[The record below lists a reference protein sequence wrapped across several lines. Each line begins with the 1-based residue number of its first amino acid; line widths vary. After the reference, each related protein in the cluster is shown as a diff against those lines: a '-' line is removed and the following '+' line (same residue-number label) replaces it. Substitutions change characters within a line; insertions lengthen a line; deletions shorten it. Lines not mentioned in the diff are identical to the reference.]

1 MLNCVSKK
9 MRLVGVWSDNI
20 KPLYCLYMKSLKKY
34 EKAFSL
40 NLKKISLKSFESFGF
55 GTPSWFEAGILKLDW
70 ILENLNNSEKR
81 EIIVFN
87 DVDIQYL
94 NPMNLF
100 NVVNIMDSKKL
111 DFCGIME
118 HNSAEY
124 YERYNGGY
132 YLLRN
137 TPEVKSFI
145 NNIKNELKVNK
156 PEFADQDILNDL
168 IHHAKIK
175 HEFMPEEFFINGPH
189 APITQQ
195 AIMHHAI
202 FVGCLRDK
210 LAQLKRIYIEYHT
223 AKYSDPKSAVYGRE
237 YGEINTKNEGFKLAN
252 GLWLNNPFATKLFL

>member
-1 MLNCVSKK
+1 MLNCVYKK

-20 KPLYCLYMKSLKKY
+20 KPLYCLYMRSLKKY
-34 EKAFSL
+34 EKAFCL

-137 TPEVKSFI
+137 TPEVKNFI

-168 IHHAKIK
+168 IHNAKIK

-189 APITQQ
+189 APVTQQ

-210 LAQLKRIYIEYHT
+210 LAQLKRIYIEYYA
-223 AKYSDPKSAVYGRE
+223 AKYSDPKSAVYGKE
-237 YGEINTKNEGFKLAN
+237 YGEINIKNEGFKLAN